1 MRTIRRIFSINT
13 VILAFAIF
21 ALFLGLRQ
29 IVEIFEGIDT
39 LIVHKGI
46 VNKKYLSNKY
56 FTSRGTVSVKED
68 QDSVRLFQFR
78 IVGDTALY
86 TASRYAKG
94 LDNLIQVEDSVIFY
108 TKPVTSRFGNTV
120 SNGKGRIWKTDSPSE
135 VYHLITPSH
144 DSPLIDYNE
153 HIDSIK
159 ESIWIWPLF
168 SLLLF
173 GWFFYRRSRVKSPFV
188 SETSRATW

>member
-1 MRTIRRIFSINT
+1 M
-13 VILAFAIF
+13 ILAFAIF

-56 FTSRGTVSVKED
+56 FTSRGTVSKKEE
-68 QDSVRLFQFR
+68 QDSVWLFQFR

-94 LDNLIQVEDSVIFY
+94 LDNLIQVEDS
-108 TKPVTSRFGNTV
+108 
-120 SNGKGRIWKTDSPSE
+120 
-135 VYHLITPSH
+135 
-144 DSPLIDYNE
+144 
-153 HIDSIK
+153 
-159 ESIWIWPLF
+159 LF
-168 SLLLF
+168 FIQSLLHRDLAILYLMEKVVF
-173 GWFFYRRSRVKSPFV
+173 GRPTLQAKFIISLLQAMTRH
-188 SETSRATW
+188 